1 MPRWEPP
8 TEQIIEPPKPK
19 RWPFVVLLLSVLG
32 VAVAGLWMLYRR
44 QHAIFRGEALPI
56 ATNVR
61 SDLATAH
68 DSLEVI
74 VSWDIDARSA
84 VVRRVDS
91 VRVEVGLGDGR
102 QSQTS
107 VSSSEQRSD
116 TLRLPAPAAGET
128 AAGYSCVA
136 TVQAARLSR
145 ETCTPWQYVRPTAE
159 LQTAPGTPA
168 PDSGRGSD
176 SANAHRKQSAKAV
189 EPVVSH
195 IVIQPE
201 GQQVDPDVGGK
212 CSAWQRQHP
221 NLNVWI
227 EVNREAVPE
236 CTGPNGKPTVA
247 KFCAFAVLTD
257 GRRVKTATSTNDAYC
272 EQLFQAWLRQRV
284 A

>member
-8 TEQIIEPPKPK
+8 SEQIIEQPKPR
-19 RWPFVVLLLSVLG
+19 RWPVVVLLLALLG
-32 VAVAGLWMLYRR
+32 VGVAGLWMIYRR
-44 QHAIFRGEALPI
+44 RHAALRGEALPV
-56 ATNVR
+56 AMNVR
-61 SDLATAH
+61 SDLATAE
-68 DSLEVI
+68 DSLQVI
-74 VSWDIDARSA
+74 VSWDIDANSSA
-84 VVRRVDS
+84 VRRVDS
-91 VRVEVGLGDGR
+91 IRVEVGLGDGR

-116 TLRLPAPAAGET
+116 TLRLPAPAAGAT
-128 AAGYSCVA
+128 ASGYSCVA

-159 LQTAPGTPA
+159 LPTAPVA
-168 PDSGRGSD
+168 PPPE
-176 SANAHRKQSAKAV
+176 SARATVPRRKAAQAAQTEV
-189 EPVVSH
+189 AH

-212 CSAWQRQHP
+212 CSAWQRRHP
-221 NLNVWI
+221 DLTVWI
-227 EVNREAVPE
+227 DVNREAVPD

-257 GRRVKTATSTNDAYC
+257 GRRVKTASSTNDTYC
-272 EQLFQAWLRQRV
+272 ERLFQAWVRQRV